1 MGISSTFD
9 GSDTTLLLK
18 SGNLNCPSG
27 VLESFWM
34 SNSSPSFQD
43 CPSKV
48 SASIVDFQNPPQD
61 DGRKGRLFSSLDVDE
76 DNGEAFDPSFHR
88 SEKKRR
94 LSKDQVQ
101 FLEKSFEKDNK
112 LEPDRKVQLA
122 KEIGLQPR
130 QVAIWYQNRRARCKS
145 KQLEKD
151 YDVLKESYDKL
162 KVDYENLLKENESLR
177 IEVESMKD
185 KMPVS
190 EKREVNLEPVNARD
204 VGAKPTEDLIV
215 QNENTPQLMIRK
227 PEYVNSS
234 ESPAVDSDSLYSVDG
249 NLKSVFES
257 VDSSSVFEP
266 DYSDFS
272 QDGEEGFSRMLL
284 LPDLPMLE
292 TECFDDMYVDHSN
305 LAESSVGDQHL
316 LLWTN
321 VFDV

>member
-1 MGISSTFD
+1 MGELWPPNKLFKY
-9 GSDTTLLLK
+9 SD
-18 SGNLNCPSG
+18 CEIYIC
-27 VLESFWM
+27 V
-34 SNSSPSFQD
+34 D

-177 IEVESMKD
+177 IEVYLLI
-185 KMPVS
+185 MP
-190 EKREVNLEPVNARD
+190 
-204 VGAKPTEDLIV
+204 
-215 QNENTPQLMIRK
+215 
-227 PEYVNSS
+227 
-234 ESPAVDSDSLYSVDG
+234 
-249 NLKSVFES
+249 
-257 VDSSSVFEP
+257 
-266 DYSDFS
+266 
-272 QDGEEGFSRMLL
+272 
-284 LPDLPMLE
+284 
-292 TECFDDMYVDHSN
+292 
-305 LAESSVGDQHL
+305 
-316 LLWTN
+316 
-321 VFDV
+321 